1 MINHNHR
8 DWIVLISG
16 FIKIFLTQF
25 SITLGNDIFDFDI
38 SGTCLLLIKRW
49 VSLFRWYKE
58 LRSWNPIFFIES
70 MKNLRNNSFAQLISE
85 MRGRVNVIDASRLK
99 SSFYCYV
106 LHEISLNIGLCHTLS
121 AYWYFWYFTAIKQS
135 CEIIWMHNFSVNL
148 EILFCAFLAV
158 WSFQFLLYKIQF
170 AICWLVSF

>member
-1 MINHNHR
+1 
-8 DWIVLISG
+8 
-16 FIKIFLTQF
+16 
-25 SITLGNDIFDFDI
+25 
-38 SGTCLLLIKRW
+38 
-49 VSLFRWYKE
+49 
-58 LRSWNPIFFIES
+58 
-70 MKNLRNNSFAQLISE
+70 MKNLRDNSFALLISE

-158 WSFQFLLYKIQF
+158 WSFQFYCIKSSLPSAGLYPFNLNYWFFVLSKSCKLTSNWCTLSRNEGNF
-170 AICWLVSF
+170 YLFLFCSFTF